1 MYSTRNEG
9 KSVIAKRFIRTLKNK
24 IYKYMTS
31 VSKNV
36 YIDKLDDLVNKYNNT
51 NHSTIKM
58 KPVDVKSDSYIE
70 SSKEINVKNPKF
82 KIDDIVRIS
91 KYQNIFAKDYTPNW
105 SEETIVTKK
114 VKKKV
119 PSTYITDDLNWKGLV
134 GRFYKN
140 KLQKTTQKVFRNE
153 KVIKRKS
160 DKLYVKWKG
169 YNNSSNSWIDKND
182 MV

>member
-58 KPVDVKSDSYIE
+58 KPVNVKSDSYIE
-70 SSKEINVKNPKF
+70 SSKEINVKNLKF

-114 VKKKV
+114 VKKK
-119 PSTYITDDLNWKGLV
+119 STVDIY
-134 GRFYKN
+134 Y
-140 KLQKTTQKVFRNE
+140 
-153 KVIKRKS
+153 
-160 DKLYVKWKG
+160 
-169 YNNSSNSWIDKND
+169 
-182 MV
+182 